1 MKKTILLT
9 AFSIACFYN
18 MVYGQS
24 ENKKEA
30 IEYFEKALQAD
41 PENLHYGYILRKLK
55 GHLSD

>member
-30 IEYFEKALQAD
+30 IEAEVRKPDILPAAAD
-41 PENLHYGYILRKLK
+41 
-55 GHLSD
+55 